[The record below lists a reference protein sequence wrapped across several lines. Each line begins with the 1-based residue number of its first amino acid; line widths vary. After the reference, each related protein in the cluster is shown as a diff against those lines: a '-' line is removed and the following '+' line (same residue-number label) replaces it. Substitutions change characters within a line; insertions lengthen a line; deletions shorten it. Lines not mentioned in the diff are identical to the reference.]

1 MGARMIT
8 KEEALNHLKDFE
20 KKFNDILKSEKD
32 RIFSL
37 EIDKL
42 TSGKNTIESIREK
55 RAAIKKEQLFTAA
68 NYLCSP
74 SKFKEI
80 LDTYQWDWSDE
91 SNYVYNESDHILK
104 YSDLVEQE
112 DEFGYLLASTELQMI
127 AICVDPNN
135 FKFIKE
141 RPITSLDGDLDRI
154 FEGVDKFGFTLPPP
168 EWREKDYQHES
179 GLNKE
184 LLINYFEDLTPDIYF
199 VIVQLFKN
207 KEIRSSKEI
216 IYKVFTNISGNEED
230 WKDNCISI
238 LSKELLDDENFLLDL
253 ANILRGHHGL
263 PYYNAS
269 NRIKKD
275 KGIAMKA
282 CAISGYYIDVF
293 DEEFL
298 KDRDVAIVA
307 VTRSPNVIN
316 RLDKTLQDDELL
328 IKLSK
333 S

>member
-1 MGARMIT
+1 MIT
-8 KEEALNHLKDFE
+8 KEEALNHLKDFDN
-20 KKFNDILKSEKD
+20 K
-32 RIFSL
+32 
-37 EIDKL
+37 IDKL
-42 TSGKNTIESIREK
+42 LANAEEIFDTQAIPGEGMVEFLRRQRVTIR
-55 RAAIKKEQLFTAA
+55 KEQLVTAA

-80 LDTYQWDWSDE
+80 LNTYQWDWSNE
-91 SNYVYNESDHILK
+91 LNYVYNESDHILK

-112 DEFGYLLASTELQMI
+112 DAFSYLIASNELRMI

-141 RPITSLDGDLDRI
+141 RPNMSLEHPLDRI
-154 FEGVDKFGFTLPPP
+154 FEGVDKFDFTLPPP
-168 EWREKDYQHES
+168 DWREKDYQHES

-184 LLINYFEDLTPDIYF
+184 LLINYFEDLTPSIYF
-199 VIVQLFKN
+199 VIEQLFKN

-216 IYKVFTNISGNEED
+216 IYKVLTKISGNEED
-230 WKDNCISI
+230 WKDNFISI

-253 ANILRGHHGL
+253 ANIIRNHGL
-263 PYYNAS
+263 PYYYAS

-275 KGIAMKA
+275 KGNVLKA
-282 CAISGYYIDVF
+282 CGISGYYIAVF
-293 DEEFL
+293 DKEFL

-316 RLDKTLQDDELL
+316 LLDKTLQGDELL

-333 S
+333 T

>member
-1 MGARMIT
+1 MTT
-8 KEEALNHLKDFE
+8 KEEALNHLKNFDIRVTDIISSEE
-20 KKFNDILKSEKD
+20 KL
-32 RIFSL
+32 IFL
-37 EIDKL
+37 V
-42 TSGKNTIESIREK
+42 
-55 RAAIKKEQLFTAA
+55 TAA

-80 LDTYQWDWSDE
+80 LDTYIWRSDE
-91 SNYVYNESDHILK
+91 LNYVYNESDHILK

-112 DEFGYLLASTELQMI
+112 DEFRYLLNSTELQMI

-141 RPITSLDGDLDRI
+141 NPNMSFDSHLDKI
-154 FEGVDKFGFTLPPP
+154 FEGVDKFDYTLPPP
-168 EWREKDYQHES
+168 EWRRKDYQHES

-184 LLINYFEDLTPDIYF
+184 FLDKYFDNNLAIYF
-199 VIVQLFKN
+199 VIEQLFKN

-216 IYKVFTNISGNEED
+216 IYKVLKQISGNEEG
-230 WKDNCISI
+230 WKDDFISK

-253 ANILRGHHGL
+253 ANIIRNHGL
-263 PYYNAS
+263 PYYYAS

-275 KGIAMKA
+275 KVSALKA
-282 CAISGYYIDVF
+282 CGISGYYIKVF

-307 VTRSPNVIN
+307 VSRSPNVFN
-316 RLDKTLQDDELL
+316 LLDKTLQDDELL

-333 S
+333 T

>member
-1 MGARMIT
+1 MGTRMIT
-8 KEEALNHLKDFE
+8 KEDALNHLKEFDN
-20 KKFNDILKSEKD
+20 K
-32 RIFSL
+32 
-37 EIDKL
+37 IDKL
-42 TSGKNTIESIREK
+42 LANAEEIFDTQAIPGEGMVEFLRRQRVAIR
-55 RAAIKKEQLFTAA
+55 KEQLVTAA

-91 SNYVYNESDHILK
+91 LNYVYNESEHILK

-112 DEFGYLLASTELQMI
+112 DAFSYLIASNELRMI

-141 RPITSLDGDLDRI
+141 RPNMSLEHPLDRI
-154 FEGVDKFGFTLPPP
+154 FEGVDKFDFTLPPP
-168 EWREKDYQHES
+168 DWREKDYQHES

-184 LLINYFEDLTPDIYF
+184 LLINYFEDLTPSIYF
-199 VIVQLFKN
+199 VIEQLFKN

-216 IYKVFTNISGNEED
+216 IYKVFTKISGNEEE
-230 WKDNCISI
+230 WKNDCISI

-333 S
+333 T

>member
-1 MGARMIT
+1 MIT
-8 KEEALNHLKDFE
+8 KEDALNHLKEFDN
-20 KKFNDILKSEKD
+20 K
-32 RIFSL
+32 
-37 EIDKL
+37 IDKL
-42 TSGKNTIESIREK
+42 LANAEEIFDTQAIPGEGMVEFLRRQRVAIR
-55 RAAIKKEQLFTAA
+55 KEQLVTAA

-91 SNYVYNESDHILK
+91 LNYVYNESEHILK

-112 DEFGYLLASTELQMI
+112 DAFSYLIASNELRMI

-141 RPITSLDGDLDRI
+141 RPNMSLEHPLDRI
-154 FEGVDKFGFTLPPP
+154 FEGVDKFDFTLPPP
-168 EWREKDYQHES
+168 DWREKDYQHES

-184 LLINYFEDLTPDIYF
+184 LLINYFEDLTPSIYF
-199 VIVQLFKN
+199 VIEQLFKN

-216 IYKVFTNISGNEED
+216 IYKVFTKISGNEEE
-230 WKDNCISI
+230 WKNDCISI

-333 S
+333 T

>member
-1 MGARMIT
+1 MIT
-8 KEEALNHLKDFE
+8 KEEALNHLKDFDIRVTDIISSEE
-20 KKFNDILKSEKD
+20 KTNFLV
-32 RIFSL
+32 
-37 EIDKL
+37 
-42 TSGKNTIESIREK
+42 
-55 RAAIKKEQLFTAA
+55 TAA

-80 LDTYQWDWSDE
+80 LDTYLWRSDVI
-91 SNYVYNESDHILK
+91 NYVYNESDHILK

-112 DEFGYLLASTELQMI
+112 DAFRYLLNSTELQMI

-141 RPITSLDGDLDRI
+141 NSNMSFEKHLGLI
-154 FEGVDKFGFTLPPP
+154 FEGVDKFAYPLPPP

-184 LLINYFEDLTPDIYF
+184 FLDKYFDNNLAIYF
-199 VIVQLFKN
+199 VIEQLFKN

-216 IYKVFTNISGNEED
+216 IYKVLKQISGNEED
-230 WKDNCISI
+230 WKNDFISK

-253 ANILRGHHGL
+253 AYILKGYHGL

-275 KGIAMKA
+275 KVSALKA
-282 CAISGYYIDVF
+282 CSISGYYISYF

-298 KDRDVAIVA
+298 KDRDVAVVA
-307 VTRSPNVIN
+307 VTSSPNVIN
-316 RLDKTLQDDELL
+316 RLDKTLQDDELF

-333 S
+333 T